1 MKEYI
6 SSYISEITEYMN
18 GKMADDDRSG
28 IGKVLDEFEV
38 KIAFFQHERLI
49 HLIVTVLFALME
61 IASIYVAAVT
71 LNLVSE
77 ILSIMFLIL
86 LVPYVLHY
94 YFLENSV
101 QHMYHMRDDIR
112 KALEQLPDT
121 K

>member
-1 MKEYI
+1 MTERVKKYMAYI
-6 SSYISEITEYMN
+6 DSLIESNDPDTDWDAETARHLVQI
-18 GKMADDDRSG
+18 K
-28 IGKVLDEFEV
+28 
-38 KIAFFQHERLI
+38 FFMHERSI